1 MCVFSMQ
8 GFELFGREMQLGWGQ
23 EKMKKD
29 IQPED
34 TVKVQEVFLV
44 WPRI

>member
-1 MCVFSMQ
+1 MQ

-23 EKMKKD
+23 EEMKND

-34 TVKVQEVFLV
+34 TVKVQEVFLD